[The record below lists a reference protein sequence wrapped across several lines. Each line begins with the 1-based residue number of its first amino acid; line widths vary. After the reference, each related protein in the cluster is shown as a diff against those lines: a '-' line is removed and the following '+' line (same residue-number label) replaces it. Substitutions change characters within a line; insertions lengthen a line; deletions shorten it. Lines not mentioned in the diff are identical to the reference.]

1 MLLATGMSRGG
12 AIMKTEE
19 FKEIL
24 LEVLEFQLEYQLRA
38 VRQLRGKSETE
49 AVLPSGRGR
58 RRQSLVDLSVTILT
72 EEQKPLHVDEL
83 VQLLQKRFGRLTD
96 RDALSSALAKK
107 ARAGIIFQ
115 QTAPATFALI
125 DLGEGD
131 HDKA

>member
-1 MLLATGMSRGG
+1 
-12 AIMKTEE
+12 MKTEE
-19 FKEIL
+19 FKKIL

-38 VRQLRGKSETE
+38 VRQLLGKSDAE
-49 AVLPSGRGR
+49 AVFPPRRGR
-58 RRQSLVDLSVTILT
+58 RRRSLVDLSAQILT
-72 EEQKPLHVDEL
+72 EERKSLHVDEL

-107 ARAGIIFQ
+107 VRAGIIFQ

>member
-1 MLLATGMSRGG
+1 
-12 AIMKTEE
+12 MKTEE

>member
-1 MLLATGMSRGG
+1 
-12 AIMKTEE
+12 MKTEE

-58 RRQSLVDLSVTILT
+58 RRQSLVDLSVKILT